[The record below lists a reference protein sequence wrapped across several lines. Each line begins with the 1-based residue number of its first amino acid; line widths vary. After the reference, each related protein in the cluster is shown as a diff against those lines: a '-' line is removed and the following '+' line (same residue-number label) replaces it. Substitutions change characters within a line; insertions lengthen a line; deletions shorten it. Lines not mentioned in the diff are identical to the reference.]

1 MKISSQCLS
10 KKMRS
15 NRIFQKCFPS
25 KCILSQALMHDF
37 QIHFVFKP
45 YHHIIVV
52 LISQRKHYKNI
63 YLWYKYKYKTVINNL
78 CHYLYLFLFSIL
90 IISISSFIWSNLL
103 FLIFKNVECLL
114 VCPDTNWPLSFSQ
127 NWYWYWKFQYWFIIC
142 KKWS

>member
-103 FLIFKNVECLL
+103 FLILKNVECLPSVHRYQL
-114 VCPDTNWPLSFSQ
+114 AFKFFPKLMG
-127 NWYWYWKFQYWFIIC
+127 YWKFQYWFIIC